1 MNRNQR
7 IAIVVGLLI
16 MITLLYH
23 DMLISA
29 LAVGLITG
37 ISIMTSD
44 SMLKSGSN
52 EPTKST
58 NMENLESLSLDELI
72 KKAGEPKKY
81 DRAGYDEVSV
91 GLVPIDEKNHDM
103 VLLTK
108 SKSGFWGFAKGH
120 PDDGED
126 EKTGAIRENKEEIGL
141 KVKETDLWGEFT
153 LEDNVEIDEK
163 MLRRHLIK
171 MIGKKEQPHVNKVG
185 TSKRL
190 MVFFGVYVSNSQ
202 KLKIDDSEVVGVVW
216 RTIEEAKQMMKD
228 SGSNQIKI
236 LEDVI
241 EYMKR

>member
-1 MNRNQR
+1 MNQNQR
-7 IAIVVGLLI
+7 IAIVVVGLLVI
-16 MITLLYH
+16 ITLLYY
-23 DMLISA
+23 DMLIGA
-29 LAVGLITG
+29 LAIGLITG

-52 EPTKST
+52 EPV
-58 NMENLESLSLDELI
+58 NLDDLPLDELI

-81 DRAGYDEVSV
+81 ERIGYDEVSV

-108 SKSGFWGFAKGH
+108 SKSGFWGFSKGH

-141 KVKETDLWGEFT
+141 KVKEKDLWGEFT
-153 LEDNVEIDEK
+153 LEDNMEIDEK

-202 KLKIDDSEVVGVVW
+202 KLKVDDSEVIGIKWCTVD
-216 RTIEEAKQMMKD
+216 EAKQMMTESK
-228 SGSNQIKI
+228 SNQIKI

-241 EYMKR
+241 EYMKSSNSTK